1 MLRGENEMKLYQ
13 ANVVTT
19 CPRRVTIY
27 MAEKGIKCEVVELDM
42 RGGAGRTAEFR
53 AKNPAG
59 RVPVLQ
65 LDDGTYLPDS
75 MAIIEYLEEKFPDP
89 PLIGRT
95 PEERAFVR
103 SKERLIMDFQILFLY
118 TMVHGDESMEKRRPE
133 FVRRPELAEGIKP
146 RRDMIMQ
153 AIETVLG
160 DSRYFGG
167 NNVCVA
173 DISLYAILDT
183 GVIYHDYK
191 IPDAYPRLQ
200 RWFKRFG
207 ERPSARRN

>member
-1 MLRGENEMKLYQ
+1 MKLYQ
-13 ANVVTT
+13 ANVITT

-27 MAEKGIKCEVVELDM
+27 LAEKGIKCEIVEVDM

-53 AKNPAG
+53 SKNPAG
-59 RVPVLQ
+59 RVPVLE
-65 LDDGTYLPDS
+65 LDDGSFLPDS

-118 TMVHGDESMEKRRPE
+118 TMVHGDDSMKKRRPE

-146 RRDMIMQ
+146 RRDTLMQ

-160 DSRYFGG
+160 DGKYFGG
-167 NNVCVA
+167 NSVCVA

-183 GVIYHDYK
+183 GVLYHDYK
-191 IPDAYPRLQ
+191 IPNTYPGLQ
-200 RWFKRFG
+200 KWFKRFS
-207 ERPSARRN
+207 ERPSARRT